1 MGSSLGVTALAPS
14 SSPAAPPAPPVR
26 ARLAAGAGSG
36 CGGSPSGRG
45 QAEAPHR
52 QGSRAEGLKGS
63 RAQGLKGNANGPTV
77 KARASRP
84 SPLPLPC
91 STLFPC
97 SLLCALLVASPLG
110 SLRSRP
116 FLLFLELLLQCT
128 CAILVSLAFSTRS
141 PSPSVCPPPLSL
153 SLSLSLF
160 SASLRSRPF
169 LLFLVLLRCTRPMLS
184 LPSEISFSM
193 CPLSL
198 LSPLLSLSVSVSLSL
213 SLSLPQYVA
222 RCGARHRPA
231 EIGAAQTPSRF
242 FPPKTLFCH
251 STSDAEEEEEEEE
264 AEALSDEGKG
274 KEEALGAKGR
284 VRRRP

>member
-84 SPLPLPC
+84 SPLPLPF

-153 SLSLSLF
+153 SLSLSLLRF
-160 SASLRSRPF
+160 SSL
-169 LLFLVLLRCTRPMLS
+169 TS
-184 LPSEISFSM
+184 LPSLPCAASMHPSDAFS
-193 CPLSL
+193 PVRDLLLYVPS
-198 LSPLLSLSVSVSLSL
+198 LSPLSSSLSLCLCLSLSL
-213 SLSLPQYVA
+213 SLSPSV
-222 RCGARHRPA
+222 RCTVRRTTSSSGDRRGTNA
-231 EIGAAQTPSRF
+231 ISF
-242 FPPKTLFCH
+242 FP
-251 STSDAEEEEEEEE
+251 
-264 AEALSDEGKG
+264 
-274 KEEALGAKGR
+274 AKNA
-284 VRRRP
+284 VLPLDK